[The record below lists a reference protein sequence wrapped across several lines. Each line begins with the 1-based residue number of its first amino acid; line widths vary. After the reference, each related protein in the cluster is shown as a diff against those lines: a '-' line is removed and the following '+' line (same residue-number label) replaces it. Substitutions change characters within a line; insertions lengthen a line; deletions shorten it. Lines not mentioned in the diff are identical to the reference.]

1 MILSKAQIQSCSAE
15 ERKAALDG
23 LRKTYNEY
31 LNVLE
36 DLHGME
42 AAPEVR
48 DLIHEYSAKVDR
60 IRPLLSQST
69 KVTGAAE
76 EYVPSSGLAGTMEER
91 EARGQKKITVT
102 MANDRKIVTVVNFQ
116 NSDGTLRSD
125 EDVHA
130 DAKKMAEDIVEFERS
145 NGITRIEGKGRAAPS
160 KSKKLTSSSEERR
173 ARIASKKARA
183 DDARG
188 LAATS
193 GKSIAHKTGTAQGED
208 GINDVFTIFSSD
220 GRELP
225 QIEVPRSAG
234 NSDARKIQA
243 IAQAEKFWEDEEPVK
258 EETDKEP
265 VVGVKKPV
273 AEKEKKRPA
282 GFVSGVPDYPEVS
295 GAVGMTASEY
305 RKAVNNYYRKNNIL
319 GSLRDTAKRKSANL
333 RKRERAATGEEKFR
347 LQNMRAGVQE
357 KLKSDEADLKARLD
371 KKNVDAEHKRL
382 LEHALKSGAR
392 KEYVSREA
400 LDYHGISHPYNKE
413 RGDSSKEV
421 KLPDSK
427 DVEKIYTQRMP
438 KIKEPPSE
446 VPEEESVAEITER
459 SGKADKS
466 GPRAGQAQEKKFKK
480 EYPDKT
486 AKEIRGLMEAWV
498 DEQGDA
504 RGRTSPEAKIVKKF
518 EIWKKKHLDNTLSQ
532 HRNDLLNDHGIFPGQ
547 ATLSDS
553 QKEFVK
559 QLEAAEKK
567 FREDMIT
574 KISGGKPPLLGEGE
588 NLDDIKTWVRKL
600 RGEGPSRRRVGSLKH
615 VLSRPLGTAGFG
627 LESFRNLSPNNQEY
641 ILGLIR
647 KSVDNP
653 LDLRG
658 DITMSGLFLNLCFF
672 KALSL
677 GEDQKIKAFKNS
689 FGRTSGGVN
698 PPTMNTG
705 ELEAEEEHEEERK
718 KEKKVKKSL
727 NLYVSC

>member
-23 LRKTYNEY
+23 LRETYNEY
-31 LNVLE
+31 LNLLE

-48 DLIHEYSAKVDR
+48 DLIHEYSAEVDR

-130 DAKKMAEDIVEFERS
+130 AAKKMAEDIVEFERS
-145 NGITRIEGKGRAAPS
+145 NGIQKLEPALDKPKKSTPNIRDKGPGLHEVGR
-160 KSKKLTSSSEERR
+160 KSGYVLYQRKF
-173 ARIASKKARA
+173 
-183 DDARG
+183 
-188 LAATS
+188 
-193 GKSIAHKTGTAQGED
+193 ED
-208 GINDVFTIFSSD
+208 GSLSSV
-220 GRELP
+220 GR
-225 QIEVPRSAG
+225 VPTSVPKKQREQEALRIIAESQGAEEEDMEG
-234 NSDARKIQA
+234 ARTFESKR
-243 IAQAEKFWEDEEPVK
+243 EE
-258 EETDKEP
+258 
-265 VVGVKKPV
+265 KPV
-273 AEKEKKRPA
+273 AEKEKRRPA
-282 GFVSGVPDYPEVS
+282 GFVSGVPDYPQV
-295 GAVGMTASEY
+295 GGHVGMTASEY
-305 RKAVNNYYRKNNIL
+305 RKAVNTYYRKNNIL
-319 GSLRDTAKRKSANL
+319 GSLIDTAKRKSANL
-333 RKRERAATGEEKFR
+333 RKRENAATGEEKFR
-347 LQNMRAGVQE
+347 LQNMRAGVQD
-357 KLKSDEADLKARLD
+357 KLKSDKADLKDKLD

-382 LEHALKSGAR
+382 LEHALKSGVR
-392 KEYVSREA
+392 EEYVSREA
-400 LDYHGISHPYNKE
+400 LDDHGISHPYNKYG
-413 RGDSSKEV
+413 GDSSKEV

-466 GPRAGQAQEKKFKK
+466 GLRAGQDQEKQFKK
-480 EYPDKT
+480 EYPDKG
-486 AKEIRGLMEAWV
+486 AKEISGLMEAWL

-504 RGRTSPEAKIVKKF
+504 RGRTSSEAKIVKKF
-518 EIWKKKHLDNTLSQ
+518 EIWKKKDLDNTLSQ

-588 NLDDIKTWVRKL
+588 
-600 RGEGPSRRRVGSLKH
+600 SRRRVGSLKH
-615 VLSRPLGTAGFG
+615 VLSSPLGTAGFG

-727 NLYVSC
+727 NLYVRC